1 MNRAVVAL
9 ALLVAGWLL
18 TGCAAVDPTS
28 GRGAVRFMAGAS
40 HPVGDLEDAG
50 YEDPW
55 FTISGSSVLPLR
67 DHVSGGGVI
76 DYGTTRSESM
86 SVPGGQSRARLDM
99 LAISGLMW
107 LHTTEKD
114 VVDSGVP
121 NLRVGAGPR
130 FAWAWEED
138 SEIKLLSAGEDD
150 WDFGIGVIAEAG
162 AELPLGDRFMV
173 SVAARYTW
181 TTYRKW
187 DADLAALTAVAGIAI
202 RF

>member
-1 MNRAVVAL
+1 MNAHRLRALCLVGVL
-9 ALLVAGWLL
+9 ALV
-18 TGCAAVDPTS
+18 GCAAVEPTA

-40 HPVGDLEDAG
+40 KPVGDLEDAG
-50 YEDPW
+50 YEDTW

-86 SVPGGQSRARLDM
+86 DVPGGRSRARLDM

-107 LHTTEKD
+107 LHTTEKAA
-114 VVDSGVP
+114 VDEGVP

-138 SEIKLLSAGEDD
+138 SEVKLLSAGEDD
-150 WDFGIGVIAEAG
+150 WDFGIGVIGEVG
-162 AELPLGDRFMV
+162 AELPLGDRFML

-187 DADLAALTAVAGIAI
+187 DADLAAVTAVAGLAI